1 MKYQNYRSGFREK
14 DIKQPSVSNCS
25 KFFLLFNFFF
35 FFWEERVDSTD
46 LAADFNIVL
55 ALAVMEW
62 GMTTLENAFEN

>member
-1 MKYQNYRSGFREK
+1 M
-14 DIKQPSVSNCS
+14 
-25 KFFLLFNFFF
+25 
-35 FFWEERVDSTD
+35 DSTV